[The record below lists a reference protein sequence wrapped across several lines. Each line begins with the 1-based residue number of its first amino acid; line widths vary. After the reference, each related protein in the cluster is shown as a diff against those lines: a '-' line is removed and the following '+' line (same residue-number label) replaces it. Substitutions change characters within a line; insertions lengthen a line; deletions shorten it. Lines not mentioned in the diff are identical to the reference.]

1 MADDYSDDRSKRAV
15 ISERIGHRFNN
26 FRTTQVMTPIVVVVL
41 LVAGLIT
48 LLTYSL
54 RELQEKRLFLP
65 ENSLPILL
73 IVGTISLLL
82 ALSAVV
88 VIYARLDLTRWQS
101 ALGLP
106 EGSIRA
112 VIALLLI
119 VLFFITA
126 VFLYAD
132 VSRPQSMRR
141 LESIDETRLA
151 AIPTDQIQELVQVST
166 TPARY
171 DVSLRT
177 EKNAESKDIAK
188 QLVTTVSTLVV
199 AIAAFYFGSNSV
211 QQAIDATKAP
221 HDPKPHTP
229 DPPPEPS
236 PVPVEEVDATA
247 DSTELV
253 VATTADHGEI
263 PDTSAKVTQQHAPVK
278 GAPT

>member
-1 MADDYSDDRSKRAV
+1 MA
-15 ISERIGHRFNN
+15 
-26 FRTTQVMTPIVVVVL
+26 PIVVVVV
-41 LVAGLIT
+41 LVAGLIG
-48 LLTYSL
+48 LLTYAF
-54 RELQEKRLFLP
+54 RELQEKELFFP

-82 ALSAVV
+82 AVSAVV
-88 VIYARLDLTRWQS
+88 VIYARLDLTVWRS

-112 VIALLLI
+112 IIALLLI
-119 VLFFITA
+119 ILFFITA

-132 VSRPQSMRR
+132 VSRPQAQRR

-151 AIPTDQIQELVQVST
+151 AIPTDQIQELEQVSAS
-166 TPARY
+166 PLRY
-171 DVSLRT
+171 NVSLRT

-211 QQAIDATKAP
+211 QQAVDATKAP
-221 HDPKPHTP
+221 PERDPDKTKEPGP
-229 DPPPEPS
+229 PAPEGPGESADPS
-236 PVPVEEVDATA
+236 A

-253 VATTADHGEI
+253 AATTADHDEI
-263 PDTSAKVTQQHAPVK
+263 PDTSERVSQHPAPVK
-278 GAPT
+278 GAPA